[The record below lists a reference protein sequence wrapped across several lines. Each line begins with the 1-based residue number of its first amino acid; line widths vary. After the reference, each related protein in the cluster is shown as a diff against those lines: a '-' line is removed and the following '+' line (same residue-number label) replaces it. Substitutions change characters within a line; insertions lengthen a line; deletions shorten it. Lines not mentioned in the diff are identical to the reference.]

1 MTARTLTAA
10 AHAVDERKARS
21 KQKKLGASDV
31 GTCRRRT
38 GYVLAGVRPTNSPS
52 KMKAIL
58 GTWLHKGALHALAR
72 EYGALTEVELED
84 EVLRGHSDAVYV
96 EPLSEPVREGSMQ
109 HFVAVDVE
117 DVKTR
122 SVNVWGMF
130 VERGPYLSEW
140 WQVALYADLIR
151 RGKVKRRG
159 GVLQDVPPSA
169 LQIRTLRIRGLC
181 RDNGDEHV
189 FERPYTQELADQAWA
204 WLDEVLDSP
213 DPTQLPKDEPGPTSS
228 MICENCPFRDRC
240 WPPRDD
246 GKAPESV
253 IEDALIE
260 GALAEYHEAQQL
272 ESAANRRKKAARA
285 MLDAA
290 PAGTYGPFAL
300 GWSGGYRP
308 KATPDME
315 LIRRDYADRGEALPM
330 RTSTT
335 SPSISVKK
343 AAGPTPL

>member
-1 MTARTLTAA
+1 MTVRTLTEA
-10 AHAVDERKARS
+10 AHAVDRRKARS
-21 KQKKLGASDV
+21 KQRKLGASDV

-38 GYVLAGVRPTNSPS
+38 GYTIAGVRPTNSPS

-84 EVLRGHSDAVYV
+84 ELLRGHADAVYA
-96 EPLSEPVREGSMQ
+96 EPLPLVG
-109 HFVAVDVE
+109 HGKVAVDVE

-130 VERGPYLSEW
+130 AERGPYLSEW

-151 RGKVKRRG
+151 RGKIKRRG
-159 GVLQDVPPSA
+159 GWLQDVPASNIG
-169 LQIRTLRIRGLC
+169 IRTLRIRGLC
-181 RDNGDEHV
+181 RDNGDELV
-189 FERPYTQELADQAWA
+189 FEQPYTQELADQAWA

-213 DPTQLPKDEPGPTSS
+213 DPTMLPKDEPGPTSS
-228 MICENCPFRDRC
+228 VICENCPFRDRC

-260 GALAEYHEAQQL
+260 GALAEYHDAQQA
-272 ESAANRRKKAARA
+272 ESAAGKRKKAARA

-290 PAGTYGPFAL
+290 PAGDYGPFTL
-300 GWSGGYRP
+300 GWSGGYKP
-308 KATPDME
+308 KSAPDLE
-315 LIRRDYADRGEALPM
+315 VIRRDYADRQEALPM
-330 RTSTT
+330 RTTTT

-343 AAGPTPL
+343 VR